1 MINQAMFLFS
11 LLQECECNGSII
23 YDALSDKNIGEC
35 WTDEDGIDWNDSKT
49 NNWGFCFVN
58 PQANCH
64 DKKHWKNGAFIS
76 TYACQHTSPPF

>member
-35 WTDEDGIDWNDSKT
+35 MTDEVGMKYYF
-49 NNWGFCFVN
+49 GFCFVN

-64 DKKHWKNGAFIS
+64 DKKQWKNGAFIS
-76 TYACQHTSPPF
+76 TYACQVSWWSE